1 MNPNFKKLPIEIVN
15 DEIFSYLDIDTK
27 MKLKYREIEKYD
39 NIRKELSHIDINK
52 FNRLYNTYYRRL
64 KSYEKVI
71 ASKILIEYD
80 NNIDFLL
87 IYYLAKI
94 FNLSINDNYEN
105 VFYLIENTMDTI
117 KRYAYFDIDYK
128 NNSYKL
134 KFKTVKD
141 LKKLC
146 KINNIKL
153 YSKSR
158 KNELI
163 KLLLSI

>member
-1 MNPNFKKLPIEIVN
+1 MNPNFTKLPIEIIN
-15 DEIFSYLDIDTK
+15 DEILSYLDIDTK

-52 FNRLYNTYYRRL
+52 FNRLYNIYYRRL

-71 ASKILIEYD
+71 VSKILREYD

-87 IYYLAKI
+87 IYYIEKV
-94 FNLSINDNYEN
+94 FNLITSEDFTNM
-105 VFYLIENTMDTI
+105 FYLIDNTMDTF

-128 NNSYKL
+128 NNSYFL

-141 LKKLC
+141 LKQLC
-146 KINNIKL
+146 KINNITL
-153 YSKSR
+153 YSKLR